1 MNEDTILWDGKP
13 IVVENIKCENIR
25 PTLELT
31 YFLDKYQFALHGVNV
46 SIDLDKLISLGII
59 KPE

>member
-13 IVVENIKCENIR
+13 IVVENIKFENVQ
-25 PTLELT
+25 PTLELK
-31 YFLDKYQFALHGVNV
+31 YFIDKYQFTLNSVPV
-46 SIDLDKLISLGII
+46 SIDVDKLISLGII